1 MNAVIQALAKRR
13 SHHKV
18 ERPLPLP
25 MDDVVNLIKDAVRL
39 TPSAFNSQGSRIV
52 ILLGA
57 EHEQLWDLTKHTLRP
72 LVPQENLHTTEAKMD
87 GFAAGAGTIL
97 FYEDLVLIS
106 QLQERFPLYT
116 QGFPVWAEQSNGMVQ
131 FAVWLALSEAGIG
144 ASLQHYNPLIDA
156 EVADLWAVDPA
167 WCLRAQMPFGSP
179 MNIPLPRTIV
189 DVDVQVRTF
198 Y

>member
-1 MNAVIQALAKRR
+1 MNNVIEALAKRR

-57 EHEQLWDLTKHTLRP
+57 EHEKLWDLTKQTLRP
-72 LVPQENLHTTEAKMD
+72 LVPQENFHSTEAKID

-97 FYEDLVLIS
+97 FYEDLVLVS
-106 QLQERFPLYT
+106 QLQERFPLYS

-131 FAVWLALSEAGIG
+131 LAVWLALSEAGIG

-156 EVADLWAVDPA
+156 EVADLWGVNPA

-179 MNIPLPRTIV
+179 SNISRVKEFIDANIRV
-189 DVDVQVRTF
+189 KTF
-198 Y
+198 E